1 MVAHFN
7 GYEAQRRILERGA
20 KAQRPPYLAGG
31 FAEDAL
37 LYQQPSREHLDIDW
51 FILRP
56 DVDYY
61 LDLAKQFGFT
71 NCRSFG
77 NNASG
82 EPFYLACAADDGQWI
97 DLAIAEVDPEGHIY
111 GEIAELLFDNP
122 DPSPFAPF
130 RLYLDKDLMHYPPTA
145 FDGLELQTISPL
157 GLYQFRAGF
166 TRYGTFGELRETDK
180 TAMAALK
187 SRFFPHQSDE
197 ELTPMTERIS

>member
-1 MVAHFN
+1 MVADFN
-7 GYEAQRRILERGA
+7 GYKAQRRILELGA
-20 KAQRPPYLAGG
+20 KAERPPYLAGG

-37 LYQQPSREHLDIDW
+37 LYHQPSREHLDIDW

-61 LDLAKQFGFT
+61 RDLAKQFGFT

-82 EPFYLACAADDGQWI
+82 EPFYLSCAADDSQWI
-97 DLAIAEVDPEGHIY
+97 DLAIAEVDPEGNIY
-111 GEIAELLFDNP
+111 GEIAELLFDIT
-122 DPSPFAPF
+122 DSPPLAPF
-130 RLYLDKDLMHYPPTA
+130 RIYFDKNILHYPPTE

-166 TRYGTFGELRETDK
+166 NRYRTFGDLRETDK

-197 ELTPMTERIS
+197 EITPMTELIS